1 MMPPIETIMI
11 WAAGYRPANL
21 AEDHPEDREQV
32 AKMGV
37 TVLFAA
43 AVATLNW
50 AVAGWT
56 YADGG
61 DGVRLLFAVLA
72 ALFGATIVLVFDR
85 SFVYFFDTL
94 PDVRGFRYA
103 VFAVFR
109 IGVVVAIGSITSQAV
124 MPRLIGNDL
133 KVTALHMLENG
144 EQQRDLKLR
153 TQFRIGSKENAVAS
167 AIEQVNTLEKAAST
181 VPQDIKQ
188 QLSDAEH
195 CWANYYS
202 RKNAL
207 IRSGYRKGEARA
219 ALSQKFADC
228 SGKAQSAETRRDAYL
243 SAMREQL
250 AMERAK
256 KQQLEDDL
264 LATTNAVKTKSADAL
279 AIEKQSL
286 DPRSSIVMWTL
297 LKNNPG
303 ALFKWAVFSA
313 VLLFCELLPLLQKFV
328 SGRSA
333 IGCRYA
339 NDCNLR
345 KAEQSGR
352 AQLREHDLK
361 MTAAVSRLS
370 ESAIQDA
377 LANPELQAVF
387 AKKFADYLTAIAPI
401 ESVRALMQSLKE
413 RNLDKREF
421 IAAHPQYAELIAE
434 AWSNALKDTIAMLN
448 RGVLGGSMYAGK

>member
-1 MMPPIETIMI
+1 MMSPIETVTI

-61 DGVRLLFAVLA
+61 DGVRIVFAVLA

-103 VFAVFR
+103 VFALFR
-109 IGVVVAIGSITSQAV
+109 IGVVVAIGSITSQTV

-219 ALSQKFADC
+219 VLSQKFADC
-228 SGKAQSAETRRDAYL
+228 SGKTQSAETRRDAYL
-243 SAMREQL
+243 SGMREQL
-250 AMERAK
+250 ALERAK

-303 ALFKWAVFSA
+303 ALFKWAVFSV

-370 ESAIQDA
+370 ERAIQDA

-387 AKKFADYLTAIAPI
+387 AKKFSEYLTAIAPI

-448 RGVLGGSMYAGK
+448 RGVLAG